1 MDFVRISAWSRL
13 VRNSMAPAGLTL
25 DFASGQQRSRGVAIA
40 LTLSGFLIL
49 GLAIDRSDT
58 HKQQIAAL
66 ESELTRWGINPEAD
80 RQRQERL
87 AASGEEIEERVRRA
101 NRIIRQLSTPWE
113 DVFLAIESSR
123 SEDVT
128 MLSLESDPNAAEVRA
143 SGEARNAVSMI
154 NYLDHLRK
162 DGRLS
167 PAVLLS
173 HQVMVEDPNRPFRF
187 TFSASWTSAKQS
199 QK

>member
-66 ESELTRWGINPEAD
+66 ESELKIG
-80 RQRQERL
+80 
-87 AASGEEIEERVRRA
+87 RA
-101 NRIIRQLSTPWE
+101 H
-113 DVFLAIESSR
+113 V
-123 SEDVT
+123 
-128 MLSLESDPNAAEVRA
+128 
-143 SGEARNAVSMI
+143 
-154 NYLDHLRK
+154 
-162 DGRLS
+162 
-167 PAVLLS
+167 
-173 HQVMVEDPNRPFRF
+173 
-187 TFSASWTSAKQS
+187 
-199 QK
+199 